1 MAPTVTSA
9 RISLG
14 DLTPN
19 NIGQLRVLNKVLFP
33 VSYSDKFYKEVLE
46 VEEFA
51 KLGNLVACGNG
62 LGQDLASMS
71 LTTVRFAAYFNDVCV
86 GAVCC
91 REEPIDTN
99 DKAAKLYIM
108 TLGVLK
114 PYRGQGVGKTKHKP
128 IRHLSLWHIVDLI
141 TVAGKQLLDH
151 ILEHAAKDKDSNIT
165 EVYLHVQ
172 TTNQEALSFY
182 KNHGFEITGTTN
194 NYYKNIDDK
203 DAHVLSKSINQ

>member
-1 MAPTVTSA
+1 MAPTVTSS

-19 NIGQLRVLNKVLFP
+19 NIGQLRVLNSTLFP
-33 VSYSDKFYKEVLE
+33 VNYSDKFYKEVLE
-46 VEEFA
+46 VGELA
-51 KLGNLVACGNG
+51 KL
-62 LGQDLASMS
+62 
-71 LTTVRFAAYFNDVCV
+71 AYFNDVCV

-91 REEPIDTN
+91 RVESVDAN

-114 PYRGQGVGKTKHKP
+114 PYR
-128 IRHLSLWHIVDLI
+128 HLGI
-141 TVAGKQLLDH
+141 GRKLLEH
-151 ILEHAAKDKDSNIT
+151 ILEHAASEKERNIKS
-165 EVYLHVQ
+165 VYLHVQ

-182 KNHGFEITGTTN
+182 KNQGFEVTDTTT

-203 DAHVLSKSINQ
+203 DAHVLSKSIDPQQ

>member
-51 KLGNLVACGNG
+51 KL
-62 LGQDLASMS
+62 
-71 LTTVRFAAYFNDVCV
+71 AYFNDVCV

>member
-51 KLGNLVACGNG
+51 KL
-62 LGQDLASMS
+62 
-71 LTTVRFAAYFNDVCV
+71 AYFNDVCV

-114 PYRGQGVGKTKHKP
+114 PYRGQGV
-128 IRHLSLWHIVDLI
+128 
-141 TVAGKQLLDH
+141 GKQLLDH

>member
-19 NIGQLRVLNKVLFP
+19 NIGQLRALNKVLFP
-33 VSYSDKFYKEVLE
+33 VNYSDKFYKEVLE

-51 KLGNLVACGNG
+51 KLGKLCECA
-62 LGQDLASMS
+62 
-71 LTTVRFAAYFNDVCV
+71 VRSRSQWLIVDTPIAYFNDVCV

-91 REEPIDTN
+91 RAEPIDTN

-114 PYRGQGVGKTKHKP
+114 PYRGQGVGKK
-128 IRHLSLWHIVDLI
+128 
-141 TVAGKQLLDH
+141 
-151 ILEHAAKDKDSNIT
+151 
-165 EVYLHVQ
+165 
-172 TTNQEALSFY
+172 
-182 KNHGFEITGTTN
+182 
-194 NYYKNIDDK
+194 
-203 DAHVLSKSINQ
+203 